1 VADSGT
7 FSTTAITMLFNKA
20 IIVLAIFSVKRGI
33 ATEIREE
40 QRLRSTNT
48 SINAK
53 DSEVKKYI
61 ATNANSILPMDQ
73 VNA

>member
-1 VADSGT
+1 
-7 FSTTAITMLFNKA
+7 MLFNKA

>member
-40 QRLRSTNT
+40 QRLRST

-73 VNA
+73 VSA

>member
-1 VADSGT
+1 MADSGT

>member
-40 QRLRSTNT
+40 QRLRST